1 MMPIDGERGAAAWWK
16 RSSPAKRLS
25 VLSVPLVAAVAGV
38 TAFHLADARKR
49 GEPLWPVLLGL
60 GVTAL
65 ILSAVVWFVRRPI
78 AGLPL
83 AESMRARAGRSPD
96 GPRRSP
102 SPSRLSA
109 RSFRPSSRRSR
120 PSTVLVRRS
129 SRPPPAPAA
138 RLSTRYATLS
148 DGMVSSAGSALSLIK
163 AVLGLVADRRTGVLD
178 VRSDGLRTQ
187 IYFDYGRPLYAEDE
201 APGETFGRLLMRQ
214 GVITNDQFVRVIDEM
229 TRAAAGNSQLRFGEV
244 AVALGVLTPE
254 QVERGL
260 AEQVCGIIARSLQRG
275 DSQWA
280 FEPSATAAKP
290 PRSFSLEINP
300 VVLAAMREAPDTS
313 AVAEVVAARPED
325 FVVVAGPRPVAE
337 GRKFGKREVRE
348 VREGR
353 EGREEGRTAGTAAH
367 AARMAAEQAFQK
379 GMALLRETKTA
390 SAAIELRRAS
400 ELQPESLEYLLY
412 ATWAKARSYR
422 EIPSESEQR
431 TLLEIA
437 QRAKRRDPMFAF
449 GSYVIGQVAMWAGDD
464 ATAKKW
470 FYEALR
476 IDPTSE
482 AGKQVRILARRG
494 AGAPIPPDG
503 EGPADLARTSE
514 QAPVSVSEPPV
525 QATASP
531 RPSKTPSRAPSG
543 RGGGRLLTG
552 AALLATGA
560 LVILAVARRTAPS
573 AGPAPGA
580 SPHPAISVDA
590 ALPVDSG
597 DRDSSVPDGPAN
609 KPSEAMRE
617 KDADDGEWGTVLLP
631 SRASGHRIFVD
642 GRRFKTDGIEPLH
655 LRCGPHVVQI
665 GSSGTPDPI
674 DLPCGGE
681 VQLQ

>member
-1 MMPIDGERGAAAWWK
+1 
-16 RSSPAKRLS
+16 
-25 VLSVPLVAAVAGV
+25 
-38 TAFHLADARKR
+38 
-49 GEPLWPVLLGL
+49 
-60 GVTAL
+60 
-65 ILSAVVWFVRRPI
+65 
-78 AGLPL
+78 
-83 AESMRARAGRSPD
+83 
-96 GPRRSP
+96 
-102 SPSRLSA
+102 
-109 RSFRPSSRRSR
+109 
-120 PSTVLVRRS
+120 
-129 SRPPPAPAA
+129 
-138 RLSTRYATLS
+138 
-148 DGMVSSAGSALSLIK
+148 MVSSAGSALSLIK

-187 IYFDYGRPLYAEDE
+187 IYFDYGKPLFAEDE
-201 APGETFGRLLMRQ
+201 ALGETFGRLLMRQ
-214 GVITNDQFVRVIDEM
+214 GVLTNDQFVRVIDEM
-229 TRAAAGNSQLRFGEV
+229 TRAATGNSQLRFGEV
-244 AVALGVLTPE
+244 AVGLGVLTPE

-275 DSQWA
+275 DSQWT

-313 AVAEVVAARPED
+313 TVAEVVAARPED
-325 FVVVAGPRPVAE
+325 FVVVAGPRPAPDARE
-337 GRKFGKREVRE
+337 AREVRD
-348 VREGR
+348 EGR
-353 EGREEGRTAGTAAH
+353 AAGAVPH

-449 GSYVIGQVAMWAGDD
+449 GSYVIGQLAMWAGDD

-476 IDPTSE
+476 IDPASE

-494 AGAPIPPDG
+494 PGTPMPPGA
-503 EGPADLARTSE
+503 EEPADLAKTSE
-514 QAPVSVSEPPV
+514 RAPASVPEPPV
-525 QATASP
+525 PATAGTEP
-531 RPSKTPSRAPSG
+531 AKAPPSRGAN
-543 RGGGRLLTG
+543 RLLVG
-552 AALLATGA
+552 VALLATGA
-560 LVILAVARRTAPS
+560 LVALAVARRSAPNPGS
-573 AGPAPGA
+573 PPGA
-580 SPHPAISVDA
+580 SPQPVLSVDA
-590 ALPVDSG
+590 APPVDADHG
-597 DRDSSVPDGPAN
+597 DSSVLPDGTAK
-609 KPSEAMRE
+609 KPSEATRE
-617 KDADDGEWGTVLLP
+617 KDSDEAEWGTVLLP

-642 GRRFKTDGIEPLH
+642 GRRGKTDGIAPLH
-655 LRCGPHVVQI
+655 LRCGSHVVQI
-665 GSSGTPDPI
+665 GSGGTPETI

>member
-1 MMPIDGERGAAAWWK
+1 
-16 RSSPAKRLS
+16 
-25 VLSVPLVAAVAGV
+25 
-38 TAFHLADARKR
+38 
-49 GEPLWPVLLGL
+49 
-60 GVTAL
+60 
-65 ILSAVVWFVRRPI
+65 
-78 AGLPL
+78 
-83 AESMRARAGRSPD
+83 
-96 GPRRSP
+96 
-102 SPSRLSA
+102 
-109 RSFRPSSRRSR
+109 
-120 PSTVLVRRS
+120 
-129 SRPPPAPAA
+129 
-138 RLSTRYATLS
+138 
-148 DGMVSSAGSALSLIK
+148 MVSSAGSALSLIK

-187 IYFDYGRPLYAEDE
+187 IYFDYGKPLYAEDE

-229 TRAAAGNSQLRFGEV
+229 TRAATGDSQLRFGEV
-244 AVALGVLTPE
+244 AVALGVLTSE

-275 DSQWA
+275 DSKWT
-280 FEPSATAAKP
+280 FEPSSMAAKP

-300 VVLAAMREAPDTS
+300 VVLASLREAPDTS
-313 AVAEVVAARPED
+313 TVAEVVAARPED
-325 FVVVAGPRPVAE
+325 FVVVAGLRPAPE
-337 GRKFGKREVRE
+337 AREARE
-348 VREGR
+348 A
-353 EGREEGRTAGTAAH
+353 REEGRAAGAVPH

-449 GSYVIGQVAMWAGDD
+449 GSYVIGQLAMWAGDD

-494 AGAPIPPDG
+494 TGAPMPPDG
-503 EGPADLARTSE
+503 EGPADLARNSE
-514 QAPVSVSEPPV
+514 RAPVSLHEPLAS
-525 QATASP
+525 ATAGP
-531 RPSKTPSRAPSG
+531 QPSKTPSR

-560 LVILAVARRTAPS
+560 LVIFAVVRRTAPS

-580 SPHPAISVDA
+580 SLRPAFSVDA
-590 ALPVDSG
+590 APPVDSG
-597 DRDSSVPDGPAN
+597 DRDSSALPAGPAN
-609 KPSEAMRE
+609 KPSEATRE
-617 KDADDGEWGTVLLP
+617 KDAGDGEWGTVLLP

-642 GRRFKTDGIEPLH
+642 GHRFKTDGIEPLH